1 MHEHRPFAV
10 SEASRSLRGRRG
22 VPGSLAPMRPR
33 RCPGAKA
40 KRSRR
45 QRQRER
51 TAPPSKKS
59 GPRSCASRE
68 AGAVRAQRVRWRTD
82 GCAGS
87 GHHVSAWNE
96 DDEPIGTIPAVG
108 QFHCRSPDRMVD
120 RGCRACADRNDVRR
134 VAGSAGLW
142 RARHALPRAR
152 AAGPGHAGP
161 ETPPMTVAWE
171 RNRDSA
177 EGRVR
182 RDTSHDPRHV
192 RARGNGV
199 HAEAREAGRRG
210 QKKSGRENC
219 PRPCRPA
226 RRAAR
231 RADDAGT
238 SHRCQDLPNCTFA
251 ELTQASFEGPA
262 SASHFS
268 IATT

>member
-1 MHEHRPFAV
+1 
-10 SEASRSLRGRRG
+10 
-22 VPGSLAPMRPR
+22 
-33 RCPGAKA
+33 
-40 KRSRR
+40 
-45 QRQRER
+45 
-51 TAPPSKKS
+51 
-59 GPRSCASRE
+59 
-68 AGAVRAQRVRWRTD
+68 
-82 GCAGS
+82 
-87 GHHVSAWNE
+87 
-96 DDEPIGTIPAVG
+96 
-108 QFHCRSPDRMVD
+108 
-120 RGCRACADRNDVRR
+120 
-134 VAGSAGLW
+134 
-142 RARHALPRAR
+142 
-152 AAGPGHAGP
+152 
-161 ETPPMTVAWE
+161 MTVAWE